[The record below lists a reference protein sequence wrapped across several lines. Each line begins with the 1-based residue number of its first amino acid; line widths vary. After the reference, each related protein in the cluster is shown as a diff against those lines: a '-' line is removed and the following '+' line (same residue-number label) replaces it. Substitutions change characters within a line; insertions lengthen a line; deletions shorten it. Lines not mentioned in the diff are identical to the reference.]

1 MPKGMQPGVKI
12 GVPPTSYLLYS
23 LRYRLLTTYYLLQVE
38 RSSAY
43 HPLVTC
49 LLITLLST
57 HFVTDCV
64 LLTTYYLLQVER
76 SLAAM
81 VMVVEQLVTHHPNP

>member
-1 MPKGMQPGVKI
+1 MLQL

-23 LRYRLLTTYYLLQVE
+23 LRYRLLTTHYSLLTTGGAQLDVPPTSYLLYSL
-38 RSSAY
+38 RY
-43 HPLVTC
+43 CP
-49 LLITLLST
+49 LITLLT
-57 HFVTDCV
+57 AYYL